1 MIKIKILLLLPL
13 FMLLS
18 IVNYSQESNQ
28 YIYTDIQ
35 VFDSQ
40 DNKMKLDNH
49 MKKMLGEKFY
59 ITELDNTLIFS
70 KDANH
75 TIDKAIYSIKENN
88 IKSRVYYQED
98 NRTYAK
104 LTIYLSLFSNKI
116 EFEINHKFS
125 EVKKIIVKA
134 KEI

>member
-1 MIKIKILLLLPL
+1 
-13 FMLLS
+13 MLLS

-35 VFDSQ
+35 VFDKQ
-40 DNKMKLDNH
+40 DNKMELDNH

-70 KDANH
+70 KDANR
-75 TIDKAIYSIKENN
+75 TIDKAIYYIKENN

-98 NRTYAK
+98 KRTYAK

-125 EVKKIIVKA
+125 EAKKIIVKA